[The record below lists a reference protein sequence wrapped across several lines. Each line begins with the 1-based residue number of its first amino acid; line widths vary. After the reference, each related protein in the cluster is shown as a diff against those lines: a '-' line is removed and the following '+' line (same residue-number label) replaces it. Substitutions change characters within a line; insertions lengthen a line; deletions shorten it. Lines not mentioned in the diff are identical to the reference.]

1 MSTASDSAS
10 NTDAEHY
17 HCSSDFSEIEED
29 SSTGKTTANEIEILD
44 DSNKDETKKTTS
56 PESQTIGSCLK
67 GDLCYSDQNDVD
79 DGFVND
85 LHKSSRTDAVQE
97 SNPRISTDGFGLP
110 EDEGRNKH
118 VFKKP
123 TDTCSSPTKYHS
135 HSEKD
140 KDAFVTEFPKSLEK
154 KSDLLKAL
162 NSRNRILDFGDFDDA
177 GKRTGKKFSCNSKRN
192 PLFFPDM
199 SANVQERHYSSS
211 KCTGDSV
218 SSRKQTST
226 VSDVE
231 LSSDDGEDESVR
243 ERVSFHKTRNNINSH
258 LKGDHHLYCTDLS
271 EVDDDFV
278 NVLQKTRKRRAEI
291 FKAGRSTPR
300 IKDFHRSEETDRNNL
315 FVKNPD
321 IYSPGNADR
330 YSHSDDDE
338 EFSFEELLKSQNN
351 SGKTSACDLSG
362 DEVMKTD
369 TCPKSHTFSRPPKTD
384 HNSCSNISEA
394 GNDSGNEFPVLRKSQ
409 PHDFRDVD
417 SSGSGINKVN
427 LSIYISIDDIEFADR
442 EGLKNYEKNTGFSEA
457 NCHSCCDKN
466 PFLDEE
472 NIPGMFQSG
481 KSDIQSSSVGRQT
494 SEFTPGAHKNNNKNN
509 VSEPDFH
516 SMPTGDAVTESD
528 QQEALQETKHERL
541 NVSDNLL
548 KEALTPGRLHTP
560 SVSTPSSQLPSHQ
573 ASSNKDF
580 HSVKWVSEFP
590 HNPEQTPSTV
600 TSSAYPKIHQINTN
614 ENLLI
619 QLKSPKPWSSEVK
632 SKYLGTLALLDQ
644 QVSLEKSEPLTANLL
659 RAVYYHRWLTKKNEK
674 SKENML
680 TKKDEE
686 ERKKQENQAKRDA
699 AVLSYEAWEKKKK
712 SLEAESKKKQEMM
725 REEKQVCSKQVAERR
740 QSATKAYE
748 RRKQEWDRQLK
759 QMYRQKKDEEDIQ
772 KRKSLDEKSEKM
784 QSSKKAF
791 DKWKHDHDLL
801 HKEKRRK
808 KKEAEDNIK
817 LKQENEWL
825 ERKIR
830 NETVFHEWCEKK
842 HVGVERKNM
851 KSKTQEEKHRLK
863 EERDQV
869 ALKAYEDWLAKK
881 NLK

>member
-1 MSTASDSAS
+1 MTSQKKKNNNVSTASDSAS

-140 KDAFVTEFPKSLEK
+140 TDAFVTEFPKSLEK

-218 SSRKQTST
+218 SK
-226 VSDVE
+226 
-231 LSSDDGEDESVR
+231 
-243 ERVSFHKTRNNINSH
+243 
-258 LKGDHHLYCTDLS
+258 
-271 EVDDDFV
+271 
-278 NVLQKTRKRRAEI
+278 
-291 FKAGRSTPR
+291 
-300 IKDFHRSEETDRNNL
+300 
-315 FVKNPD
+315 
-321 IYSPGNADR
+321 
-330 YSHSDDDE
+330 
-338 EFSFEELLKSQNN
+338 
-351 SGKTSACDLSG
+351 
-362 DEVMKTD
+362 
-369 TCPKSHTFSRPPKTD
+369 
-384 HNSCSNISEA
+384 
-394 GNDSGNEFPVLRKSQ
+394 
-409 PHDFRDVD
+409 
-417 SSGSGINKVN
+417 
-427 LSIYISIDDIEFADR
+427 
-442 EGLKNYEKNTGFSEA
+442 
-457 NCHSCCDKN
+457 
-466 PFLDEE
+466 
-472 NIPGMFQSG
+472 
-481 KSDIQSSSVGRQT
+481 
-494 SEFTPGAHKNNNKNN
+494 
-509 VSEPDFH
+509 PDFH

-784 QSSKKAF
+784 QSSKK
-791 DKWKHDHDLL
+791 
-801 HKEKRRK
+801 
-808 KKEAEDNIK
+808 
-817 LKQENEWL
+817 ENEWL

-830 NETVFHEWCEKK
+830 NET
-842 HVGVERKNM
+842 RKNM

-881 NLK
+881 DLK